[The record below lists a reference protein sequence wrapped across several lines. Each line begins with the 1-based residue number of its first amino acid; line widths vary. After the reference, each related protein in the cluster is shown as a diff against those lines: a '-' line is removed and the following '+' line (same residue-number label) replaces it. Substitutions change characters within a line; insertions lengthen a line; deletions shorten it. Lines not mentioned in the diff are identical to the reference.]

1 MSNADERSQGRRNQP
16 GQEVDTDRLQVSTEW
31 QAGPAGGETGQEGRG
46 QGQVLP
52 QNEDWGVRKQRLL
65 PDQPPGPYFLLPPC
79 RREAGAQV
87 FKQLLPYLSGEK
99 LLQQREGERI

>member
-1 MSNADERSQGRRNQP
+1 MTASKFPWSGRR
-16 GQEVDTDRLQVSTEW
+16 
-31 QAGPAGGETGQEGRG
+31 GPAGGETGQEGRG

-52 QNEDWGVRKQRLL
+52 QNRTGGGGGRKQRLL
-65 PDQPPGPYFLLPPC
+65 PDQPPGPYFLLPPS

-99 LLQQREGERI
+99 LLYQREGERI